1 MQLRQTF
8 SIHLPVDLYQELV
21 KKVGKGKISTYIR
34 KTVEE
39 RLEHEKHC
47 LGQAY
52 KECYTNNPHL
62 LKEAQLWEKAQI
74 EDWLNQ
80 LSKPKKPAIKNKRKY
95 VST

>member
-34 KTVEE
+34 EMLEE
-39 RLEHEKHC
+39 KLQHEKYC

-52 KECYTNNPHL
+52 KECYANNPHL
-62 LKEAQLWEKAQI
+62 SEEAEL
-74 EDWLNQ
+74 
-80 LSKPKKPAIKNKRKY
+80 
-95 VST
+95 

>member
-34 KTVEE
+34 EMLEE
-39 RLEHEKHC
+39 RMQHEKHC

-52 KECYTNNPHL
+52 KECYANNPHL
-62 LKEAQLWEKAQI
+62 LEEAQLWEQAEI

-80 LSKPKKPAIKNKRKY
+80 LSKPKTTKRKH
-95 VST
+95 VQS

>member
-21 KKVGKGKISTYIR
+21 KRVGKGKISTYIR
-34 KTVEE
+34 QTVEE
-39 RLEHEKHC
+39 KLEQEKRC

-62 LKEAQLWEKAQI
+62 LKESEL
-74 EDWLNQ
+74 
-80 LSKPKKPAIKNKRKY
+80 
-95 VST
+95 